1 MRLVELTLSEELFL
15 LSLTPEGR
23 SVGESQRMDVAAA
36 GGWLLDLALLERID
50 VPDKRVDVLDNSE
63 VGHAHLDSALAT
75 LTEQHRGRK
84 ADRWIL
90 QLRKGARKA
99 VARQLH
105 ARGYVQR
112 AEKRVL
118 GIFPVERYPLTGRW
132 SPHPTRA
139 RLQQVLAGAEADTR
153 TAALATLIYA
163 AKLDRVIVPEVK
175 RRDARRRLREL
186 EREEWVS
193 DAVRRAVQSIESATV
208 GAAAAGGAAGA
219 GGGGG
224 G

>member
-1 MRLVELTLSEELFL
+1 MELTLSEELFL

-23 SVGESQRMDVAAA
+23 SAGDSQRMDIAVA
-36 GGWLLDLALLERID
+36 GGWLLDLALLGRID
-50 VPDKRVDVLDNSE
+50 APYKRVDVLDPTE
-63 VGHAHLDSALAT
+63 VGHAHLDSVLAT
-75 LTEQHRGRK
+75 LTEKHRRRK
-84 ADRWIL
+84 ADRWML

-99 VARQLH
+99 VARHLH
-105 ARGYVQR
+105 ARGFMQR
-112 AEKRVL
+112 TEKRVL
-118 GIFPVERYPLTGRW
+118 GIFPLERYPPTGSW

-163 AKLDRVIVPEVK
+163 AKLGRVILPEVK
-175 RRDARRRLREL
+175 HRDARRRLREL
-186 EREEWVS
+186 DREEWAS

-208 GAAAAGGAAGA
+208 AAAAAGGAAA

-224 G
+224 GG